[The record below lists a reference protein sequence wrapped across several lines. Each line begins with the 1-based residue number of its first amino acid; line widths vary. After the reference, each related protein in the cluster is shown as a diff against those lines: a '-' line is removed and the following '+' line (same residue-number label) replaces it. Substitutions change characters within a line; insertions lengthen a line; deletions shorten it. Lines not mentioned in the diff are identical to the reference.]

1 MNLLMLK
8 MICFLN
14 LTILQIN
21 LNIKFSYD
29 KTWWLECCLDDDS
42 EIIYGDVELVDKA
55 CFPEIPG
62 FDEIVLPPLLL
73 FKDEMIL
80 ILLSLDKLQLQMSSS
95 FSWRWSDSTVWSFVF
110 PLSS

>member
-1 MNLLMLK
+1 MLN
-8 MICFLN
+8 MICYLNFLR

-21 LNIKFSYD
+21 HNIKFSYV
-29 KTWWLECCLDDDS
+29 KTWWLECCLDVDS

-62 FDEIVLPPLLL
+62 FDEIELPPLLL

-80 ILLSLDKLQLQMSSS
+80 ILLSLDKLQLHTSSS